1 MVRFFCI
8 DIVNFARHN
17 ESVGGDHMPPKFY
30 EWLDDNKP
38 GWVLKKDAPPEV
50 VKEFEEYKKRDE
62 EAEKKGIII
71 D

>member
-1 MVRFFCI
+1 MT
-8 DIVNFARHN
+8 
-17 ESVGGDHMPPKFY
+17 MPKFA
-30 EWLDDNKP
+30 EWLDEDQP
-38 GWVLKKDAPPEV
+38 GWVLRKDAPPEI